1 MVTFWRQMTPK
12 RALARVGGAVL
23 GLSAFGHFLG
33 LVKILTAAEAPYVER
48 LGGTVGSALLLKV
61 VMLAV
66 TGGGAWYLF
75 KYAARR

>member
-33 LVKILTAAEAPYVER
+33 LVKILTGAEPHYVQR
-48 LGGTVGSALLLKV
+48 LGGTVGSALLLKL

-66 TGGGAWYLF
+66 TGGAAWYLF
-75 KYAARR
+75 RYARRS

>member
-1 MVTFWRQMTPK
+1 VKTAPK

-23 GLSAFGHFLG
+23 GLLALGNLLG
-33 LVKILTAAEAPYVER
+33 LAKVLTGAEAQYVER
-48 LGGTVGSALLLKV
+48 LGGVGLALLLKL

-75 KYAARR
+75 KYADRR